1 MGQNIIIIIESIL
14 WIIVLIGG
22 LLAKLEETDLGFKVS
37 SISGGI
43 FITILYYFGIINNTP
58 LNNPF
63 AFVVSLGFVMLFS
76 CIVYLIIIFKI
87 DF

>member
-1 MGQNIIIIIESIL
+1 MSGKVIRRVIIN
-14 WIIVLIGG
+14 G
-22 LLAKLEETDLGFKVS
+22 AKYNCYNRKYFYNNTF
-37 SISGGI
+37 
-43 FITILYYFGIINNTP
+43 YYFGIINNTP

-76 CIVYLIIIFKI
+76 CIVYLTIIFKI

>member
-1 MGQNIIIIIESIL
+1 MGQNIIVIKES
-14 WIIVLIGG
+14 
-22 LLAKLEETDLGFKVS
+22 
-37 SISGGI
+37 I

-76 CIVYLIIIFKI
+76 CIVYLTIIFKI

>member
-1 MGQNIIIIIESIL
+1 MGQNIIVIIES
-14 WIIVLIGG
+14 
-22 LLAKLEETDLGFKVS
+22 
-37 SISGGI
+37 I

-76 CIVYLIIIFKI
+76 CIVYLTIIFKI